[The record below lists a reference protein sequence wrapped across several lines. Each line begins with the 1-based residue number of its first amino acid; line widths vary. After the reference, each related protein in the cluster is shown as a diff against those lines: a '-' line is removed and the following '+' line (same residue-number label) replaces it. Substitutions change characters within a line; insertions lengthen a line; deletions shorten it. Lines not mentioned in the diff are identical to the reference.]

1 MTVAYRAGVAAATIL
16 AWGGLRF
23 APVDPIPF
31 PRDYRLWAHVK
42 TAIVGPQSDAF
53 ATEGGIHHVYANDEA
68 VEGYLSGEF
77 PDGSILVYD
86 LLETSLVRGNTVEG
100 KERRVDVMVKR
111 SAKYPDTGGW
121 GFASFAPGS
130 REPGEARSDCFGC
143 HQREGRDHVFSE
155 FRSIEGLSDT
165 TTTRAPGSRPR

>member
-1 MTVAYRAGVAAATIL
+1 
-16 AWGGLRF
+16 
-23 APVDPIPF
+23 
-31 PRDYRLWAHVK
+31 VK

-53 ATEGGIHHVYANDEA
+53 ATEGGIHHIYANDEA

-100 KERRVDVMVKR
+100 KQRRVDVMVKR

-143 HQREGRDHVFSE
+143 HRREGRDHVFSE
-155 FRSIEGLSDT
+155 FRSIDSLSDT
-165 TTTRAPGSRPR
+165 TTTRAPGSLPR